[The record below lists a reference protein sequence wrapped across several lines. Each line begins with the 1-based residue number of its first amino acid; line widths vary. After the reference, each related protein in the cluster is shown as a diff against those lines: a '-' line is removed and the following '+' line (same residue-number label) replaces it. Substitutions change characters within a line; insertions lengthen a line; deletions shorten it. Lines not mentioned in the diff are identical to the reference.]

1 MKEATKQ
8 SIAIFII
15 TLLFAATIF
24 VTNSWT
30 LKAYGNYQN
39 SRIQIQENKD
49 TLVEIDN
56 YKKLANELT
65 QKYQTIGG
73 DFAKIRMALPS
84 GPEFAG
90 IIGSLDSIARMS
102 NVNIAGMTFREI
114 ETAPKVEPGTAD
126 YSVVEINLAATGSYE
141 ELKTFFEETEKELR
155 LMDVTS
161 ISFKKGSTQRGS
173 TKSVID
179 ANVIINAY
187 YQKIK

>member
-1 MKEATKQ
+1 M
-8 SIAIFII
+8 
-15 TLLFAATIF
+15 
-24 VTNSWT
+24 
-30 LKAYGNYQN
+30 KAYGNYQN

-84 GPEFAG
+84 DPEFAG

-102 NVNIAGMTFREI
+102 NVNIAGMTFREV
-114 ETAPKVEPGTAD
+114 EAAPKTEPGTAD
-126 YSVVEINLAATGSYE
+126 YSVVEINLAATGTYE

-161 ISFKKGSTQRGS
+161 ISFKKGSTQRGA

>member
-1 MKEATKQ
+1 M
-8 SIAIFII
+8 
-15 TLLFAATIF
+15 
-24 VTNSWT
+24 
-30 LKAYGNYQN
+30 KAYGNYQN

-84 GPEFAG
+84 DPEFAG

-102 NVNIAGMTFREI
+102 NVNIAGMTFREV
-114 ETAPKVEPGTAD
+114 ESAPKTEPGTAD
-126 YSVVEINLAATGSYE
+126 YSVVEINLAATGTYE

-161 ISFKKGSTQRGS
+161 ISFKKGSTQRGA

-179 ANVIINAY
+179 ASVIINAY